1 MVLYGFEQESIHPLH
16 GWATTEMASHQ
27 LGHDQAREARLRGCG
42 RTRVGC
48 EEPRDSPCVGPVAW
62 AGCPC
67 PPGAGTASCEGVAGT
82 IARWAGGFISDGM
95 GCVVP
100 LGNFGPGRGTAL
112 GQRAAMGKHVVEG
125 AQRMKMRRHKLFLT
139 LCMAGLCLISFLH
152 FLKALSYVT
161 FPREL
166 ASLSPNLVSSFFW
179 NNAPVTPQ
187 VSPEPGG
194 AEFLRTPLYSHSP
207 LLQPLPPSRASEEL
221 HKVEFVLPEDTT
233 EYFVRTKAGG
243 VCFKPGTKVLE
254 KPPVGGR
261 PEERADGAASGR
273 PARKPL
279 SASGTKRRK
288 WVECVCLPG
297 WHGPSCGVPTVVQY
311 SNLPT
316 KDRLVPR
323 EIPRRVINAIN
334 VNHEFDLLDVRFHE
348 LGDVVDAFVVCES
361 NFTAYGEP
369 RPLKFREMLLNGS
382 FDYIRHKVLYVF
394 LDHFPAGGRQ
404 DGWIADDY
412 LRTFLTRDGISRLR
426 NLRPDDVFI
435 IDDADEI
442 PARDGVLFLK
452 LYDGW
457 TEPFAFHMR
466 KSLYGFFWK
475 QPGTLEVVSGCTMG
489 MLQAVYATDGIR
501 LRRRE
506 YYTMPGFRQYEN
518 STGHILVQWSLG
530 SPLHFAGWHCSW
542 CFTPEG
548 IYFKLVSAQNGD
560 FPRWGDYE
568 DKRDLNYIRELIRTG
583 GWFDGTTQEYPPA
596 DPKEQMY
603 APKYLLKNYQ
613 RFRYLLEN
621 PYQKAESAGPAGE
634 AVRSQLAGRQPVE
647 QPGRVTP
654 ALGSVTSK
662 WLHAHVP
669 PAAGTSCP
677 ASHNRDREDLAAA
690 MAEGRHILAP
700 GSGKH
705 LLRTRHT
712 RKNKRM

>member
-1 MVLYGFEQESIHPLH
+1 MAFYTPCHLEAQETL
-16 GWATTEMASHQ
+16 
-27 LGHDQAREARLRGCG
+27 
-42 RTRVGC
+42 
-48 EEPRDSPCVGPVAW
+48 
-62 AGCPC
+62 
-67 PPGAGTASCEGVAGT
+67 
-82 IARWAGGFISDGM
+82 
-95 GCVVP
+95 
-100 LGNFGPGRGTAL
+100 
-112 GQRAAMGKHVVEG
+112 
-125 AQRMKMRRHKLFLT
+125 QRMKMRRHKLFLT

-166 ASLSPNLVSSFFW
+166 ASLSPNLVANFLW
-179 NNAPVTPQ
+179 NNAPITPEA
-187 VSPEPGG
+187 SSEPGG
-194 AEFLRTPLYSHSP
+194 AMGPELLRTPLYSHSP
-207 LLQPLPPSRASEEL
+207 LLQPLPPMGATEEL
-221 HKVEFVLPEDTT
+221 HRLEFVLPEDKA

-243 VCFKPGTKVLE
+243 VCFKPGTKMLE
-254 KPPVGGR
+254 KPTAGQ
-261 PEERADGAASGR
+261 PEETLEAGDSSVSGGTARR
-273 PARKPL
+273 PLTIGNWLAGGKPK
-279 SASGTKRRK
+279 GMRRRK

-316 KDRLVPR
+316 KERLVPR
-323 EIPRRVINAIN
+323 ETPRRVINAIN

-369 RPLKFREMLLNGS
+369 RPLKFREMLRNGS
-382 FDYIRHKVLYVF
+382 FEYIRHKVLYVF
-394 LDHFPAGGRQ
+394 LDHFPPGGRQ

-412 LRTFLTRDGISRLR
+412 LRTFLTQDGISRLR

-475 QPGTLEVVSGCTMG
+475 QPGTLEVVSGCTID
-489 MLQAVYATDGIR
+489 MLLTVYGTDGIL
-501 LRRRE
+501 LRRRQ

-518 STGHILVQWSLG
+518 RTGHILVQWSLG

-548 IYFKLVSAQNGD
+548 IYFKMVSAQNGD

-583 GWFDGTTQEYPPA
+583 GWFDGTRQVYPPA
-596 DPKEQMY
+596 DPSEHMY
-603 APKYLLKNYQ
+603 APKYLLRNYP
-613 RFRYLLEN
+613 RFHYLLDN
-621 PYQKAESAGPAGE
+621 PYRQAEGTVGAKDSMRGIDGGGAGPEGAAARAAQAGE
-634 AVRSQLAGRQPVE
+634 
-647 QPGRVTP
+647 
-654 ALGSVTSK
+654 
-662 WLHAHVP
+662 
-669 PAAGTSCP
+669 
-677 ASHNRDREDLAAA
+677 
-690 MAEGRHILAP
+690 I
-700 GSGKH
+700 
-705 LLRTRHT
+705 
-712 RKNKRM
+712 

>member
-1 MVLYGFEQESIHPLH
+1 
-16 GWATTEMASHQ
+16 
-27 LGHDQAREARLRGCG
+27 
-42 RTRVGC
+42 
-48 EEPRDSPCVGPVAW
+48 
-62 AGCPC
+62 
-67 PPGAGTASCEGVAGT
+67 
-82 IARWAGGFISDGM
+82 
-95 GCVVP
+95 
-100 LGNFGPGRGTAL
+100 
-112 GQRAAMGKHVVEG
+112 
-125 AQRMKMRRHKLFLT
+125 MKMRRHKLFLT

-221 HKVEFVLPEDTT
+221 HKAEFVLPEDTT

-243 VCFKPGTKVLE
+243 ICFKPGTKVLE
-254 KPPVGGR
+254 KPPMGGR
-261 PEERADGAASGR
+261 LEERADGMASGR

-288 WVECVCLPG
+288 WVECMCLPG

-323 EIPRRVINAIN
+323 EVPRRVINAIN

-394 LDHFPAGGRQ
+394 LDHFPPGGRQ

-621 PYQKAESAGPAGE
+621 PYRKVEGAG
-634 AVRSQLAGRQPVE
+634 
-647 QPGRVTP
+647 
-654 ALGSVTSK
+654 
-662 WLHAHVP
+662 
-669 PAAGTSCP
+669 
-677 ASHNRDREDLAAA
+677 
-690 MAEGRHILAP
+690 
-700 GSGKH
+700 
-705 LLRTRHT
+705 
-712 RKNKRM
+712 